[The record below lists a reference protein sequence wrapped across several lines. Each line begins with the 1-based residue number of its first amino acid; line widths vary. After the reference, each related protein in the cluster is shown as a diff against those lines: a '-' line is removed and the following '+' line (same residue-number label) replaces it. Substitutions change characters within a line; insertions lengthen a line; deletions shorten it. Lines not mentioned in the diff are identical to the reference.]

1 MPNEHD
7 QELVIVRRFPSAM
20 FAEEARVFLEN
31 NDIKAM
37 VVTDNAGGA
46 IPSLDLASGGARLFV
61 RADDVEAA
69 EALLAPE
76 ED

>member
-1 MPNEHD
+1 MSNEHD

-37 VVTDNAGGA
+37 VVADNAGGA
-46 IPSLDLASGGARLFV
+46 IPSLGMASGGARLLV

-69 EALLAPE
+69 QELLAPE

>member
-7 QELVIVRRFPSAM
+7 QELIIVRRFTSAM

-37 VVTDNAGGA
+37 VVTDEAGGA
-46 IPSLDLASGGARLFV
+46 IPSLGMASGGARLLV
-61 RADDVEAA
+61 RADDLEAA
-69 EALLAPE
+69 QELLAPE
-76 ED
+76 EA

>member
-1 MPNEHD
+1 MSNEHD

-46 IPSLDLASGGARLFV
+46 IPSLDLASGGARLLV
-61 RADDVEAA
+61 RSDDVAAA

-76 ED
+76 DD